1 MINIV
6 LDRLKEI
13 ASAILYA
20 TEGSDL
26 EAVLERIAEVAKE
39 IAATKYAA
47 LGVPNGAGGLRYFK
61 TAGMTEEQIAL
72 IDHLP
77 KGHGLIG
84 AIMHERETLRL
95 ADIRQDKRSVGF
107 PANHPPMTSLLGVPI
122 KLGSQLFGVL
132 YLCDKVDGMPFND
145 VDQMLVETVAS
156 YAALAIS
163 GATLSEQH
171 SRLRMLEERE
181 RIGMELH
188 DGVIQSL
195 YGIGMHVELLRM
207 SGSIRAE
214 DMQPLVD
221 SLNEVIEDIRVY
233 IGQLRRRSD
242 QTSTLRDCFLHV
254 VERLNLSDQLEV
266 VIDVE
271 DMKLP
276 FTPAVMESICL
287 IINEAVSNAAR
298 HAEATRLHLSAR
310 CDGGYLLIH
319 VDDDGKG
326 FSVNEA
332 HHENGLGLRNMQR
345 RARLY
350 GGEVLIDSRPF
361 GGTHLTIR
369 VPLRAY

>member
-13 ASAILYA
+13 ASAVLYA
-20 TEGSDL
+20 TEGSNL

-39 IAATKYAA
+39 MASTKYAA
-47 LGVPNGAGGLRYFK
+47 LGIPNGVGGLRYFK
-61 TAGMTEEQIAL
+61 TAGMTDEQIAL

-84 AIMHERETLRL
+84 AIMRERETLCL
-95 ADIRQDKRSVGF
+95 KDMSLDSRSVGF
-107 PANHPPMTSLLGVPI
+107 PDNHPHMTSLLGVPI

-132 YLCDKVDGMPFND
+132 YLCDKVDNTSFTD
-145 VDQMLVETVAS
+145 VDQMLIETLAS

-163 GATLSEQH
+163 SASLNEQH
-171 SRLRMLEERE
+171 SRLRLLEERE

-207 SGSIRAE
+207 SGNIRAE

-221 SLNEVIEDIRVY
+221 SLNEVIEDIRSY
-233 IGQLRRRSD
+233 IGQLRHRSN
-242 QTSTLRDCFLHV
+242 QTLTLRDCFLRV

-266 VIDVE
+266 TIDTE
-271 DMKLP
+271 EMKLP
-276 FTPAVMESICL
+276 FTPAVMESIYL

-298 HAEATRLHLSAR
+298 HADATRLHLSAR
-310 CDGGYLLIH
+310 SEGGHLLIQIS
-319 VDDDGKG
+319 DDGKG
-326 FSVNEA
+326 FSVEEA
-332 HHENGLGLRNMQR
+332 HLQGGLGLRNMQR

-361 GGTHLTIR
+361 GGTRLTIR

>member
-13 ASAILYA
+13 ASAVLYA

-39 IAATKYAA
+39 MASTKYAA

-61 TAGMTEEQIAL
+61 TAGMTDEQIAL

-84 AIMHERETLRL
+84 SIMRERETLCL
-95 ADIRQDKRSVGF
+95 ADMSKDKRSVGF
-107 PANHPPMTSLLGVPI
+107 PPNHPPMTSLLGVPI

-132 YLCDKVDGMPFND
+132 YLCDKVDGTPFTD
-145 VDQMLVETVAS
+145 VDQMLVETLAS

-163 GATLSEQH
+163 GAALNEQH
-171 SRLRMLEERE
+171 SRLRLLEERE

-195 YGIGMHVELLRM
+195 YGIGMHVELLRL
-207 SGSIRAE
+207 GGNIRVD

-221 SLNEVIEDIRVY
+221 SLNEVIEDIRAY
-233 IGQLRRRSD
+233 ISQLRSRTDRKL
-242 QTSTLRDCFLHV
+242 TLRDCFLRV
-254 VERLNLSDQLEV
+254 VERLNLSDKLDVAIEV
-266 VIDVE
+266 E
-271 DMKLP
+271 EMKLP

-298 HAEATRLHLSAR
+298 HAEATHLHLSAR
-310 CDGGYLLIH
+310 SDGGHLLIQIG
-319 VDDDGKG
+319 DNGKG
-326 FSVNEA
+326 FSVEEA

-361 GGTHLTIR
+361 GGTRLTIR

>member
-13 ASAILYA
+13 ASAVLYA

-39 IAATKYAA
+39 MAATKYAA
-47 LGVPNGAGGLRYFK
+47 LGIPNGAGGLRYFK
-61 TAGMTEEQIAL
+61 TAGMTDEQIAL

-77 KGHGLIG
+77 RGHGLIG
-84 AIMHERETLRL
+84 SIMQERETLRL
-95 ADIRQDKRSVGF
+95 ADMSKDKRSVGF

-132 YLCDKVDGMPFND
+132 YLCDKVDGTPFTD
-145 VDQMLVETVAS
+145 VDQMLTETVAS

-163 GATLSEQH
+163 GAALNEQH
-171 SRLRMLEERE
+171 SRLRLLEERE

-195 YGIGMHVELLRM
+195 YGIGMHVELLRL
-207 SGSIRAE
+207 GGNIRVD

-221 SLNEVIEDIRVY
+221 SLNEVIEDIRAY
-233 IGQLRRRSD
+233 IGQLRSRTDRRL
-242 QTSTLRDCFLHV
+242 TLRDCFLRV
-254 VERLNLSDQLEV
+254 VERLNLPDKLDVAIEV
-266 VIDVE
+266 E
-271 DMKLP
+271 EMKLP

-298 HAEATRLHLSAR
+298 HAEATHLHLSAR
-310 CDGGYLLIH
+310 SDGGHLLIQIG
-319 VDDDGKG
+319 DNGKG
-326 FSVNEA
+326 FSVEEA

-361 GGTHLTIR
+361 GGTRLTIR

>member
-13 ASAILYA
+13 ATAVLYA

-39 IAATKYAA
+39 MAATKYAA
-47 LGVPNGAGGLRYFK
+47 LGIPNGLGGLRYFK
-61 TAGMTEEQIAL
+61 TAGMTDEQIAL
-72 IDHLP
+72 IEHLP

-84 AIMHERETLRL
+84 AIMHDRETLRL
-95 ADIRQDKRSVGF
+95 VDVRQDKRSVGF

-132 YLCDKVDGMPFND
+132 YLCDKLDDTPFSD
-145 VDQMLVETVAS
+145 LDQMIVETVAS

-163 GATLSEQH
+163 GAALNEQH
-171 SRLRMLEERE
+171 SRLRLLEERE

-195 YGIGMHVELLRM
+195 YGIGMHVELLRL
-207 SGSIRAE
+207 GGNIRVD

-221 SLNEVIEDIRVY
+221 SLNGVIEDIRSY
-233 IGQLRRRSD
+233 ITQLRTPSERKL
-242 QTSTLRDCFLHV
+242 TLRECFLRV
-254 VERLNLSDQLEV
+254 VERLNLSERLEV
-266 VIDVE
+266 SIEVE
-271 DMKLP
+271 EMRLP

-298 HAEATRLHLSAR
+298 HAEATRLHLAAR
-310 CDGGYLLIH
+310 SEDGLLLIH
-319 VDDDGKG
+319 ISDDGKG
-326 FSVNEA
+326 FSVEEA

-361 GGTHLTIR
+361 GGTRLTIR